1 MWRILLLVLFFMGSI
16 TSNGYSQTRIDSIRN
31 QLQYMPA
38 DTNKVE
44 AMLKIVSYFRMRNM
58 EDSLLRYTRQVID
71 LSDEINYPS
80 GHLSAVLA
88 EGLIQ
93 HAKGNFKTSIAK
105 NHEALTLAKKHN
117 LKRNEGLVYHNMAM
131 SFTRSG
137 LYDSSFYYYT
147 LADKTLT
154 ANQQFDELW
163 RVYNGMAL
171 LYSERNEIDKAGEY
185 LEKAYELIKDSDNR
199 MSKGYII
206 YKAAEFFFYTD
217 NYDKYLKYAELWD
230 AFQNEKKTTKDL
242 VESPEHSSLSFL
254 FTDEDE
260 VTIQRLEK
268 AAKYFENL
276 GNMKRKAWSM
286 EDMARV
292 YRRNGE
298 IVKATS
304 LAEDAAEIYSSL
316 DEKLRLLQVK
326 WLLYELYD
334 EQKQYREA
342 LTSFKDVKTLIDSIQ
357 TFEREQLLADLEVR
371 YETDKKEQ
379 ALKIQDL
386 EIRQKTQQRNILLGS
401 SIFLGLLA
409 VLIFFGLRQR
419 IITNKEL
426 ATQRSEIQAQKIQ
439 QLEQEKQ
446 LLAFSSMIEGQE
458 SERIRIAKDLHD
470 GIGGLLTT
478 AKAHFNAIQD
488 QVKKLEELNLVHK
501 TNELIDEACVEVR
514 RISQNMMPRALM
526 LHGLSGAIEDLA
538 TNLKQNNINCNLEI
552 VGMDKDPEQ
561 SKSVMIF
568 RVLQELV
575 NNILK
580 HANAKNVLIQLLQAD
595 NGLSIIV
602 EDDGVGF
609 NYATAKQK
617 KSLGLSS
624 IESRIKYLQG
634 NLDFDAVPGE
644 GTTIAIWVPLD
655 K

>member
-1 MWRILLLVLFFMGSI
+1 
-16 TSNGYSQTRIDSIRN
+16 
-31 QLQYMPA
+31 MPA

-44 AMLKIVSYFRMRNM
+44 AILKIVGYYRMRNM
-58 EDSLLRYTRQVID
+58 EDSLLQYTKQAIE
-71 LSDEINYPS
+71 LSNEINYPS
-80 GHLSAVLA
+80 GWVSAVLA

-93 HAKGNFKTSIAK
+93 HAKGNFEASISK
-105 NHEALTLAKKHN
+105 NHEAIRIAQKYD
-117 LKRNEGLVYHNMAM
+117 LKREEGLVYHNLAM

-147 LADKTLT
+147 LAEKKLT
-154 ANQQFDELW
+154 ENRQFDELW
-163 RVYNGMAL
+163 RVYNGLAL
-171 LYSERNEIDKAGEY
+171 LYSERNEVDKAGEY
-185 LEKAYELIKDSDNR
+185 LEKSYELIKDSDNR

-217 NYDKYLKYAELWD
+217 NYDKYLKYAEHWD

-276 GNMKRKAWSM
+276 GNMKRKAWSQ

-292 YRRNGE
+292 YRRNGQ
-298 IVKATS
+298 IAKATT
-304 LAEDAAEIYSSL
+304 LAEEAAEIYNSL

-334 EQKQYREA
+334 EQKQYKEA

-379 ALKIQDL
+379 ALKIQEL

-419 IITNKEL
+419 LITNKEL

-580 HANAKNVLIQLLQAD
+580 HANAQNVLIQLLQAD
-595 NGLSIIV
+595 NGLSVIV